1 MIPNPVRNIGIL
13 AHVDAGKTTTTEHL
27 LYLAGQLRKVGRVD
41 DGTAFSDWMEVERAR
56 GISVRMAAL
65 SLTWQDTAI
74 NLIDT
79 PGHVDFSSEVERSL
93 RVLDGAILVISA
105 VDGVD
110 AHTEALWHAIRQA
123 ELPVLIYVNKIDRVG
138 TDLDQVTRSIRT
150 LLTQSALPIQEVQG
164 VGRELSDITDLLT
177 ETRSSG
183 ILEWLADYD
192 EELLEKFLG
201 QSPVSPDRI
210 RQKLAELVASRQVV
224 PILYGASLRAVGV
237 RELLDAV
244 VQFLPAASQA
254 WNQALSGLVFKIERH
269 PRSGRAVFVR
279 LFSGE
284 MRTRDLV
291 LNHTRQLDEKVT
303 QIRKLNGQQQ
313 IDTGLLRAGDVAAVY
328 GLNQARIGDV
338 LGSPEGV
345 RHPVSLGEAVLS
357 VDVEPGLNE
366 DPSRLA
372 EALQELDDEDPA
384 LAFEWVSETRS
395 CQVKV
400 LGKVQLEIL
409 ADLLQSRYGLHPEFG
424 PANVLYR
431 ETPEKS
437 GEGFVSYTMPK
448 PCWAILR
455 FEISPAERGSGLTY
469 RSQAHPDRLL
479 PRYQKEVERRVPD
492 ALQQGLRGWPV
503 TDVNVVLIDGEH
515 HVWHTHPLDF
525 VVATPMAIM
534 DGLTRTGTKLLEP
547 ILTFRISAPEEVGGR
562 IMSDLITMRAT
573 FESPWTNSGYFTLEG
588 EIPLAT
594 SMDYA
599 VELSRLTGGRGS
611 WTSRFH
617 EYREAPPGV
626 GQDRARRGVDPRDR
640 ARYILSVRQALKM

>member
-1 MIPNPVRNIGIL
+1 
-13 AHVDAGKTTTTEHL
+13 
-27 LYLAGQLRKVGRVD
+27 
-41 DGTAFSDWMEVERAR
+41 
-56 GISVRMAAL
+56 
-65 SLTWQDTAI
+65 
-74 NLIDT
+74 
-79 PGHVDFSSEVERSL
+79 
-93 RVLDGAILVISA
+93 
-105 VDGVD
+105 
-110 AHTEALWHAIRQA
+110 
-123 ELPVLIYVNKIDRVG
+123 
-138 TDLDQVTRSIRT
+138 
-150 LLTQSALPIQEVQG
+150 
-164 VGRELSDITDLLT
+164 
-177 ETRSSG
+177 
-183 ILEWLADYD
+183 
-192 EELLEKFLG
+192 
-201 QSPVSPDRI
+201 
-210 RQKLAELVASRQVV
+210 
-224 PILYGASLRAVGV
+224 
-237 RELLDAV
+237 
-244 VQFLPAASQA
+244 
-254 WNQALSGLVFKIERH
+254 
-269 PRSGRAVFVR
+269 
-279 LFSGE
+279 
-284 MRTRDLV
+284 
-291 LNHTRQLDEKVT
+291 
-303 QIRKLNGQQQ
+303 
-313 IDTGLLRAGDVAAVY
+313 
-328 GLNQARIGDV
+328 
-338 LGSPEGV
+338 
-345 RHPVSLGEAVLS
+345 
-357 VDVEPGLNE
+357 
-366 DPSRLA
+366 LA

-547 ILTFRISAPEEVGGR
+547 ILAFRISAPEEVGGR

-573 FESPWTNSGYFTLEG
+573 FESPWTNSGHFTLEG

-617 EYREAPPGV
+617 EYREAPPGA

-640 ARYILSVRQALKM
+640 ARYILSVRDAPTM